1 MNELNWNRL
10 FLDNYLSQY
19 FIVASIVLFTF
30 TIKKYVGQLVAKL
43 FYKFLKRFGKKI
55 DDKSFSPIVL
65 KRLELFLFLIIAF
78 SAIDSLNFPKV
89 LNTVIFKTDT
99 KTIANSIEVGIL
111 IIVFFSLFLRF
122 IDYMAGVLENNA
134 KLDLA
139 EDNQLIVFFKDFLKI
154 IVIIIG
160 FLTILQFV
168 FHQNISQFLA
178 GLSIVG
184 AAIALSARESLEN
197 LIASFIIFFDKPF
210 VTGDLLKV
218 NNITGFVEKIGL
230 RSTRIRTL
238 EKTTVSVP
246 NKQMVDS
253 IVDNLSLRTHR
264 RCEIKLEI
272 ESETSSTVLETL
284 LNKCKE
290 LLKVDEITDSSVF
303 LSDITPSSLVISIE
317 FFTTPIA
324 IKEYFSV
331 KQTINLKLLQTLE
344 GLSIKIAGNQKEIK
358 LSVNQQ

>member
-10 FLDNYLSQY
+10 VLDNYLSQY

-30 TIKKYVGQLVAKL
+30 TIKKFVGKLVAKL
-43 FYKFLKRFGKKI
+43 FYKFLNRFGKKV
-55 DDKSFSPIVL
+55 DHKSFSPIVIR
-65 KRLELFLFLIIAF
+65 RLEIFLFLLFAF

-89 LNTVIFKTDT
+89 LNAQIFKTDT
-99 KTIANSIEVGIL
+99 KTIANSIELGIL

-122 IDYMAGVLENNA
+122 IDYMAAVLENT

-154 IVIIIG
+154 IVGIIG

-178 GLSIVG
+178 GLSIAG

-210 VTGDLLKV
+210 ATGDLLKV

-264 RCEIKLEI
+264 RAEIKLEI
-272 ESETSSTVLETL
+272 ESETSSIVLETL
-284 LNKCKE
+284 LQKCTD
-290 LLKVDEITDSSVF
+290 LLKGDEITDSSVF
-303 LSDITPSSLVISIE
+303 LSDITSTSLVITIE
-317 FFTTPIA
+317 FYTTPIA
-324 IKEYFSV
+324 IKEFFLI
-331 KQTINLKLLQTLE
+331 KQNINLKVLQTLE
-344 GLSIKIAGNQKEIK
+344 NLSIKIAGSPKEIK
-358 LSVNQQ
+358 LSLNQQ

>member
-10 FLDNYLSQY
+10 ILDNYLSQY

-30 TIKKYVGQLVAKL
+30 TTKKYFGKLVAGL
-43 FYKFLKRFGKKI
+43 FYKFLNRFGKKV
-55 DDKSFSPIVL
+55 DHKTFSPIVL
-65 KRLELFLFLIIAF
+65 RRLEMFLFLLIAF
-78 SAIDSLNFPKV
+78 SAIDNLTFPQI
-89 LNTVIFKTDT
+89 LNTQIFKTDT
-99 KTIANSIEVGIL
+99 KTIANSVEFGIL

-122 IDYMAGVLENNA
+122 IDYMASVLENNA

-154 IVIIIG
+154 IVVLIG

-168 FHQNISQFLA
+168 FHQNISQIFT

-218 NNITGFVEKIGL
+218 NNLTGFVEKIGL

-238 EKTTVSVP
+238 EKTTITVP

-264 RCEIKLEI
+264 RAEIKLEI
-272 ESETSSTVLETL
+272 ESGTSTIALEKL
-284 LNKCKE
+284 LNQCKD
-290 LLKVDEITDSSVF
+290 LLKVDEITDSSVY
-303 LSDITPSSLVISIE
+303 LSDIKPASIVITIE
-317 FFTTPIA
+317 FYTSSIA
-324 IKEYFSV
+324 IKEFFLV
-331 KQTINLKLLQTLE
+331 KQNITFKLLQTLE
-344 GLSIKIAGNQKEIK
+344 NLSIKIAGSPNDIK
-358 LSVNQQ
+358 LSLNQ

>member
-10 FLDNYLSQY
+10 ILDNYLSQY
-19 FIVASIVLFTF
+19 FIVSSIVLFTF
-30 TIKKYVGQLVAKL
+30 TIKKFVGKLVAEL
-43 FYKFLKRFGKKI
+43 FYRFLQRFGKKV
-55 DDKSFSPIVL
+55 DHKSFSPIVL
-65 KRLELFLFLIIAF
+65 RRLEIFLFLIIAF

-89 LNTVIFKTDT
+89 LNTQIFKTDT
-99 KTIANSIEVGIL
+99 KTIANSIELGIL

-122 IDYMAGVLENNA
+122 IDYMSAVLENNA
-134 KLDLA
+134 KLDSA
-139 EDNQLIVFFKDFLKI
+139 EDNQLIVFFKDFLKA
-154 IVIIIG
+154 IVVIIG

-168 FHQNISQFLA
+168 FQQNITQFLA

-210 VTGDLLKV
+210 ATGDLLKV

-238 EKTTVSVP
+238 EKTTITVP

-264 RCEIKLEI
+264 RAEIKLEI
-272 ESETSSTVLETL
+272 DSETSSIVLETL
-284 LNKCKE
+284 LNQCKD
-290 LLKVDEITDSSVF
+290 LLKVAEITDSFVF
-303 LSDITPSSLVISIE
+303 LSDITSSSLVISIE
-317 FFTTPIA
+317 FFTTPIS
-324 IKEYFSV
+324 IKEYFLV
-331 KQTINLKLLQTLE
+331 KQDINLKVLKTLE
-344 GLSIKIAGNQKEIK
+344 KLSVKIACSQKEIK
-358 LSVNQQ
+358 LSLNQQ